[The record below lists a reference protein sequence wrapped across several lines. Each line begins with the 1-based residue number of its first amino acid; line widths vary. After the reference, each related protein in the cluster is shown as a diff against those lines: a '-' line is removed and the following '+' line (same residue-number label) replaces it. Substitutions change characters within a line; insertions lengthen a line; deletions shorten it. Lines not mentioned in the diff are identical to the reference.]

1 MPIKVALFGAAGRM
15 GRAILAEVKTADDMV
30 VARAYEQP
38 EFSRIGIT
46 IEDVLI
52 EESPKEIGVDIQ
64 VVVDYSQAEAVL
76 RHVEMAVEAKAACVI
91 GVTGITEKDHT
102 ELKKYAKKIPIVWA
116 PNMSPGMT
124 MLFKLAS
131 LLSKAFPDYDRH
143 ITEIHHAQKKDIPS
157 GSALLLQAAVS
168 GEEKTPI
175 SALRIGDVT
184 GEHRLIFA
192 GSGERIEII
201 HHAESRRVFALG
213 TLRAVR
219 WIILQKPGL
228 YGMGQVLGL

>member
-1 MPIKVALFGAAGRM
+1 MPINIALFGAAGRM
-15 GRAILAEVKTADDMV
+15 GRAIIAEVKNFEDIVITH
-30 VARAYEQP
+30 AYEQP
-38 EFSRIGIT
+38 EFSHLGIT
-46 IEDVLI
+46 VEDILI
-52 EESPKEIGVDIQ
+52 EESPKEILDDTQ

-76 RHVEMAVEAKAACVI
+76 RHAEMAAEANAACVI
-91 GVTGITEKDHT
+91 GVTGITEEDHA
-102 ELKKYAKKIPIVWA
+102 ELRKIAKKIPLIWA

-124 MLFKLAS
+124 MLFKLGS
-131 LLSKAFPDYDRH
+131 LLSKALPDYDRH
-143 ITEIHHAQKKDIPS
+143 ITEIHHTQKKDMPS

-175 SALRIGDVT
+175 SALRLGDIA
-184 GEHRLIFA
+184 GEHRLILA
-192 GSGERIEII
+192 GPGERIEIV

-219 WIILQKPGL
+219 WIILQKPGF

>member
-1 MPIKVALFGAAGRM
+1 MPINVALFGAAGRM
-15 GRAILAEVKTADDMV
+15 GRAILSETKAIDDIV

-38 EFSRIGIT
+38 EFSHLGIT
-46 IEDVLI
+46 IEDVLV
-52 EESPKEIGVDIQ
+52 EESPKEIGDDIQ
-64 VVVDYSQAEAVL
+64 VMVDYSQAEAVL
-76 RHVEMAVEAKAACVI
+76 RHVEMAVEANATCVI
-91 GVTGITEKDHT
+91 GVTGISEKDHT
-102 ELKKYAKKIPIVWA
+102 ELRKYAKKIPIVWA

-124 MLFKLAS
+124 MLFKLGS
-131 LLSKAFPDYDRH
+131 LLSKALPDYDRH
-143 ITEIHHAQKKDIPS
+143 ITEIHHTQKKDMPS

-175 SALRIGDVT
+175 SALRLGDVA
-184 GEHRLIFA
+184 GEHRLILA
-192 GSGERIEII
+192 GPGERIEII

-219 WIILQKPGL
+219 WIVLQKPNL

>member
-1 MPIKVALFGAAGRM
+1 MPINIALYGAAGRM
-15 GRAILAEVKTADDMV
+15 GRAILAEAKAIDDIV

-38 EFSRIGIT
+38 EFSHLGIT

-52 EESPKEIGVDIQ
+52 EESPKEIGDDIQ

-76 RHVEMAVEAKAACVI
+76 PHVEIAAEAGAACVI
-91 GVTGITEKDHT
+91 GVTGISEKDHA
-102 ELKKYAKKIPIVWA
+102 ELSKVAKKIPIVWA

-124 MLFKLAS
+124 MLFKLGS
-131 LLSKAFPDYDRH
+131 LLSKALPDYDRH
-143 ITEIHHAQKKDIPS
+143 ITEIHHTQKKDTPS

-168 GEEKTPI
+168 GDVKTPI
-175 SALRIGDVT
+175 SALRLGDVA
-184 GEHRLIFA
+184 GEHHLILA
-192 GSGERIEII
+192 GPGERIEII

-219 WIILQKPGL
+219 WIVLQKPGL